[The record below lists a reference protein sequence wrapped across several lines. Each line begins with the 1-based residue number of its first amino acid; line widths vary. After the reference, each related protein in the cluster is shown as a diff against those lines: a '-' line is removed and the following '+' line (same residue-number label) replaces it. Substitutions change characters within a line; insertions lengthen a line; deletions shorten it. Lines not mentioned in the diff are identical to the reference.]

1 MEAKGRKMLALGIVA
16 MLCAVAIV
24 GIGYAAFGGS
34 AKTYN
39 QDNAATAGYMTLTPQ
54 GATVDAK
61 WEAITTASDVTGFDT
76 YAYAV
81 LEDDDDDPGTPDVLN
96 EYMAYFFVSPGG
108 SAGTG
113 VANNYTVQDINS
125 KTFRLTNQT
134 GSAITSVKFDATAS
148 QNAPAG
154 NFVYFLKVTVGA
166 ASPVYMNINTV
177 KQQTDAIAIASVA
190 SGASVDIQVAICI
203 GYVANIYIP
212 DNYVGPAGDED
223 VGRTIPAIKDG
234 TGPVGLTATS
244 FSFGVTD
251 FTA

>member
-1 MEAKGRKMLALGIVA
+1 MLALGIVA

-39 QDNAATAGYMTLTPQ
+39 QNNAATAGYMTLTPQ
-54 GATVDAK
+54 GATTAAE
-61 WEAITTASDVTGFDT
+61 WAAITTASDVTGFDT

-81 LEDDDDDPGTPDVLN
+81 MEDHDSDPETPDQYVD
-96 EYMAYFFVSPGG
+96 YKAYFFVTPGG
-108 SAGTG
+108 EAGTG
-113 VANNYTVQDINS
+113 VANNYTVKEINS

-154 NFVYFLKVTVGA
+154 NFVYFLKVTVGE
-166 ASPVYMNINTV
+166 ASPVYMNISTE
-177 KQQTDAIAIASVA
+177 KQQTAAINITSVA
-190 SGASVDIQVAICI
+190 TGNYVDIDVAICI
-203 GYVANIYIP
+203 GYIANVYVPNNYI
-212 DNYVGPAGDED
+212 GPAGPSE

-244 FSFGVTD
+244 FSFGVID
-251 FTA
+251 FTGVI